1 MDLRGK
7 KPINNKVVITDMLP
21 REREEYWKDQ
31 CPGELDLVFA
41 DKAGSDLNELI
52 SDASFLI
59 CKKKT
64 ITRTLLK
71 KAKNLFLVQK
81 FGHWPI
87 GIDLKACREL
97 GIPVR
102 VRPLIVSIAV
112 AEHTMALLL
121 ACARDL
127 IRGHKETVVGS
138 YRKMGLNPIFTSERD
153 MCFNWMRLELKMV
166 YKKTLGLI
174 GFGENAREVAIRAQ
188 SFGMDIIYYDLK
200 SLDKFWEERLNVKY
214 YEFNDLLRFSDFI
227 SLHVPHTKS
236 TEKMIGQSE
245 FLKMKNT
252 AYLINTCRG
261 GVIDEDALIEAIQ
274 KKEIAG
280 AALDVFIKEPLQF
293 DHPLIKMENV
303 VLSPHTA
310 GGPTEGLRY
319 EALATMNEIVEIL
332 NGKSYSDVSS
342 NYV

>member
-31 CPGELDLVFA
+31 CPEELDLVFV

-97 GIPVR
+97 GIAVR

-127 IRGHKETVVGS
+127 IRGYNETVAGS
-138 YRKMGLNPIFTSERD
+138 YRKMGLSPILTSERD
-153 MCFNWMRLELKMV
+153 MCFNWMALELKMV
-166 YKKTLGLI
+166 YRKTLGLI
-174 GFGENAREVAIRAQ
+174 GFGEIAREVAIRAQ
-188 SFGMDIIYYDLK
+188 SFGMEIIYYDLK
-200 SLDKFWEERLNVKY
+200 PLDKFWEERLNVKY

-236 TEKMIGQSE
+236 TEKMIRQSE

-261 GVIDEDALIEAIQ
+261 GVIDENALIEAIQ

-293 DHPLIKMENV
+293 DHPLTKMENV